1 MECERAESTL
11 FEKVTRGA
19 EFLRRWWGAVI
30 HLRKSREVEEEFYNE
45 AEGTREFMDSVG
57 VWK

>member
-1 MECERAESTL
+1 MEYERAESTV
-11 FEKVTRGA
+11 FEKVTKGA

-30 HLRKSREVEEEFYNE
+30 HLRKSREGEEEFYNE